1 MGKTPSGPIATSG
14 YLASVNL
21 HSAISSTSG
30 SNENVKF
37 DFVDVET
44 WKHHQTNLSQCYK
57 FEGKD

>member
-1 MGKTPSGPIATSG
+1 MGKTPSDPIATSG

-44 WKHHQTNLSQCYK
+44 
-57 FEGKD
+57 